1 MNALFA
7 VARQLQDFCEARDWR
22 FCFIGGIAVQRW
34 AEPRVTDDADLTLLT
49 GFGGEEK
56 FVDDLLTWLRPREP
70 GGREFAL
77 RRRVLL
83 AQSIDGIPLDI
94 ALGALPFEESAVTRA
109 RDEEL
114 LPGLRLRLCTAED
127 LIVFK
132 AFAGRALDWRDVE
145 MTIAR
150 QGENALDWTYIEQN
164 LRPLVELKET
174 PETLGRLEDLRRSL
188 RGM

>member
-1 MNALFA
+1 MNALLA
-7 VARQLQDFCEARDWR
+7 VARQLQDFCEARAWH

-34 AEPRVTDDADLTLLT
+34 AEPRVTDDVDLTLLT
-49 GFGGEEK
+49 GFGDEER

-70 GGREFAL
+70 DGREFAL
-77 RRRVLL
+77 RHRVLL
-83 AQSIDGIPLDI
+83 AQSPEGIPLDI
-94 ALGALPFEESAVTRA
+94 ALGALPFEAAAVRRA

-114 LPGLRLRLCTAED
+114 LPGLRLRVCTAED

-150 QGENALDWTYIEQN
+150 QGESALDWSYIEES

-174 PETLGRLEDLRRSL
+174 PETLAQLEALRRSM
-188 RGM
+188 RGV